1 MVVTRDGGEDGD
13 LASMV
18 LNLSH
23 PHPFSSLSPL
33 SIPFSSQGR
42 PGRHGSISSVSLS
55 SPFLWPNNTQVTSAD
70 SKYYKWLFSGFHNA
84 LLRSR
89 LCFQRAFLWDSPLHK
104 NGSNEEIVMAVII
117 KLNEPHFVEA
127 QLFIGA
133 SIHAIW
139 YMGVPKALVV
149 KKTTKGNFLNPHC
162 TMGY

>member
-1 MVVTRDGGEDGD
+1 MAGRTETWQAWCSIFLIPTHSHHSHHSQYHSHHKGD
-13 LASMV
+13 LADMV
-18 LNLSH
+18 QFHL
-23 PHPFSSLSPL
+23 
-33 SIPFSSQGR
+33 
-42 PGRHGSISSVSLS
+42 SLS

-89 LCFQRAFLWDSPLHK
+89 LCFQRTFLWDSSLHK

-117 KLNEPHFVEA
+117 KLNEPHFFEA